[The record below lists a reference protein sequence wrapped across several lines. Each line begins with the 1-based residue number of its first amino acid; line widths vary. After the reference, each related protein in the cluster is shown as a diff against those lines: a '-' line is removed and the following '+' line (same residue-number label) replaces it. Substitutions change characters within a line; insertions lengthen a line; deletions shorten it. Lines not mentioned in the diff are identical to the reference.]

1 MKAKYT
7 LLAALVLAHAS
18 ANANPAPVTDINLNR
33 SADANA
39 NSSANIYAAAQSAPS
54 GSLEQRLA
62 MLERIVEAR
71 SNGQIR
77 MQQQLQVLLDE
88 VSELRGVTETHAY
101 KLEEILQRQRDLY
114 QEIDRRVSEVQQA
127 GANSGYT
134 APEPQV
140 AETAY
145 STNISENQDYDKA
158 VNMVLKDR
166 RYDEA
171 IPEFERFI
179 RTYPNSTYAANAH
192 FWLGQLLFNKNELA
206 KAKTQFERVVNT
218 YPDSTKVADAL
229 LKLGQVAE
237 RENNKAAALK
247 YYQQLVS
254 KFKSGTT
261 AKLAQDR
268 ISALQ

>member
-33 SADANA
+33 SSTMN
-39 NSSANIYAAAQSAPS
+39 NNTQSVSS

-77 MQQQLQVLLDE
+77 MQQQLQMLLDE
-88 VSELRGVTETHAY
+88 VSDLRGVTETHAY
-101 KLEEILQRQRDLY
+101 KLEEILQRQRDIY
-114 QEIDRRVSEVQQA
+114 QEIDRRVSEVQQST
-127 GANSGYT
+127 ANTQYST
-134 APEPQV
+134 DTEQATT
-140 AETAY
+140 ETAY
-145 STNISENQDYDKA
+145 STDVTENQAYDKA

-166 RYDEA
+166 RYDAA
-171 IPEFERFI
+171 IPEFEDFI
-179 RTYPNSTYAANAH
+179 RNYPNSTYAANAH

-206 KAKTQFERVVNT
+206 KAKTQFERVVSVF
-218 YPDSTKVADAL
+218 PRSTKVADAL

-237 RENNKAAALK
+237 RENDNAMAKK
-247 YYQQLVS
+247 YYQQLINQ
-254 KFKSGTT
+254 FKSGTT
-261 AKLAQDR
+261 VKLAQDR
-268 ISALQ
+268 LNAMK

>member
-33 SADANA
+33 SATVT
-39 NSSANIYAAAQSAPS
+39 SGAQPMAS
-54 GSLEQRLA
+54 GSVEQRLA

-71 SNGQIR
+71 SEGQIR
-77 MQQQLQVLLDE
+77 MQQQLQILLDE

-101 KLEEILQRQRDLY
+101 QLEEILQRQRDLY

-127 GANSGYT
+127 GTSSVDSST
-134 APEPQV
+134 ISPQV
-140 AETAY
+140 AETTY
-145 STNISENQDYDKA
+145 STNVSENQAYDKA

-166 RYDEA
+166 RYDAA
-171 IPEFERFI
+171 IPEFENFI
-179 RTYPNSTYAANAH
+179 HTYPNSTYAANAH

-206 KAKTQFERVVNT
+206 KAKTQFERVVGT
-218 YPDSTKVADAL
+218 YPNSTKVADAL

-237 RENNKAAALK
+237 RENNKAAAKK

-254 KFKSGTT
+254 KFKTGTT
-261 AKLAQDR
+261 VKLAQDR
-268 ISALQ
+268 LSALQ

>member
-33 SADANA
+33 SATDNYSANA
-39 NSSANIYAAAQSAPS
+39 NAATQTAPT

-71 SNGQIR
+71 ANGQIR
-77 MQQQLQVLLDE
+77 MQQQLQMLLDE

-114 QEIDRRVSEVQQA
+114 QEIDRRVSAVQQS
-127 GANSGYT
+127 GANTDYAT
-134 APEPQV
+134 TPEPAV
-140 AETAY
+140 NDASY
-145 STNISENQDYDKA
+145 SSNLSENQAYDKA
-158 VNMVLKDR
+158 VNMVLKER
-166 RYDEA
+166 RYDAA
-171 IPEFERFI
+171 IPEFESFI
-179 RTYPNSTYAANAH
+179 QTYPNSTYAANAH

-206 KAKTQFERVVNT
+206 KAKTQFERVVAT
-218 YPDSTKVADAL
+218 YPDSSKVADAL
-229 LKLGQVAE
+229 LKLGQIAE

-254 KFKSGTT
+254 KFKTGTT
-261 AKLAQDR
+261 VKLAQDR
-268 ISALQ
+268 ISAIQ